1 MAPIEPMLGR
11 NEPQTAA
18 DYEERTARAV
28 RAVLIEI
35 AQILGSFRGR
45 FVIVGGAVP
54 WLLLDNE
61 AMRHVGIGTGSVDPL
76 REAGRPQTS
85 TRQQG
90 VGRPNT
96 S

>member
-54 WLLLDNE
+54 WLLLDRPCATWVLE
-61 AMRHVGIGTGSVDPL
+61 RALWTRYGRRVGRRH
-76 REAGRPQTS
+76 RR
-85 TRQQG
+85 RQQG
-90 VGRPNT
+90 VGRPN
-96 S
+96 SS